1 MSMDPKVT
9 RLDNGLTVL
18 SDEMSHVDSV
28 SVGVWVDAGARH
40 ETPARHGISHML
52 EHMAF
57 KGTASRSAQRI
68 AEEIE
73 NVGGHINAATSHET
87 TAYYARVLKED
98 TPLALDILA
107 DILQRSAFES
117 EELERERGVILQ
129 EIGQAA
135 DTPDDIVF
143 DHLMSVSYPGQALGR
158 PILGTP
164 ETVGGFSSGDLRAY
178 MADRYH
184 APSMV
189 VAAAGAVDHEA
200 LVGEVAEKFA
210 ALPAAR
216 PNEHERARFEGRE
229 LRDDKALEQAHVT
242 LAFEGVPYGDPDY
255 YTAQVFASVLGG
267 GMSSRLFQEVREKRG
282 LCYSVFSFNWSFA
295 DTGLFGVYAG
305 TAPEDL
311 SELMPV
317 MADEIQRLGEDAS
330 EEETARARAQLKA
343 GLLMGLESSSARAEQ
358 MARQMMVFGRLLPT
372 EHVIGE
378 VERVDAGALKA
389 YAKRLLAGPAPALAA
404 VGPLGGL
411 EKQDR
416 IAARFG

>member
-1 MSMDPKVT
+1 
-9 RLDNGLTVL
+9 
-18 SDEMSHVDSV
+18 
-28 SVGVWVDAGARH
+28 
-40 ETPARHGISHML
+40 
-52 EHMAF
+52 
-57 KGTASRSAQRI
+57 
-68 AEEIE
+68 
-73 NVGGHINAATSHET
+73 
-87 TAYYARVLKED
+87 
-98 TPLALDILA
+98 
-107 DILQRSAFES
+107 
-117 EELERERGVILQ
+117 
-129 EIGQAA
+129 
-135 DTPDDIVF
+135 
-143 DHLMSVSYPGQALGR
+143 VSYPGQALGR

-200 LVGEVAEKFA
+200 LVSEVAEKFS

-229 LRDDKALEQAHVT
+229 LRDEKPLEQAHVT

-311 SELMPV
+311 GELMPV
-317 MADEIQRLGEDAS
+317 MAEEIQRLGKDAS